1 MATTLTT
8 ALARTLLLTLFGMF
22 LSASLYA
29 QKSGPSVAIKIILT
43 GTVPGSTVLSPPHEK
58 PGKQAVTYPKD
69 AAREGVGGTVKLK
82 LLVDTEGNIKE
93 SHVIENGGDKR
104 LLRATVEGLRTT
116 GLTAG
121 TVDKKPTEMWVT
133 VEATFNPGKKNES
146 LAPGKESKEDHDEI
160 MYADIAEIE
169 YASAAPMDDAEDD
182 FIPDATPPSYD
193 QAELSRLLE
202 YPVIARENGIEGTVK
217 VSVQVDK
224 DGTPLQ
230 VRIMHST
237 NKIFEQNAR
246 KAASELT
253 YTPATQNGHPIQTW
267 FTLTVAFELTD
278 NLTEREATE
287 EEIEYDIDDFVPQAT
302 PPSYDLEELKRLLK
316 YPPKA
321 QQNAITGEV
330 IVGAQIG
337 KDGKVLQVIVR
348 HSTHDIFE
356 ESAKEAVRKLTFTP
370 AIQDGEP
377 IKMWITISIR
387 FELE

>member
-1 MATTLTT
+1 MATTLT
-8 ALARTLLLTLFGMF
+8 ARTLLLTLFGVF

-43 GTVPGSTVLSPPHEK
+43 GTVPASTVLTPPHEK

-69 AAREGVGGTVKLK
+69 AASEGVGGTVKLK

-93 SHVIENGGDKR
+93 SQVLESGGDKR

-133 VEATFNPGKKNES
+133 AEVTFNPGRDNE
-146 LAPGKESKEDHDEI
+146 ENQD
-160 MYADIAEIE
+160 DIAEIE
-169 YASAAPMDDAEDD
+169 YAYAAPMEDVEDDDD

-193 QAELSRLLE
+193 QAELVRLLE
-202 YPVIARENGIEGTVK
+202 YPAIARENGIEGTVR

-237 NKIFEQNAR
+237 NTIFEENAR
-246 KAASELT
+246 KAASKLT
-253 YTPATQNGHPIQTW
+253 YTPATQNGHPIQMW
-267 FTLTVAFELTD
+267 LTLTVAFELTKP
-278 NLTEREATE
+278 EATKE
-287 EEIEYDIDDFVPQAT
+287 EEVEYGIDDYVPEAKVPT
-302 PPSYDLEELKRLLK
+302 YDQKELIRLLQ
-316 YPPKA
+316 YPKEA
-321 QQNAITGEV
+321 RNHALEGDV
-330 IVGAQIG
+330 IIGAQID

-348 HSTHDIFE
+348 NSTHEIFE
-356 ESAKEAVRKLTFTP
+356 ENAIEAVKKLTFTP
-370 AIQDGEP
+370 AIQNGKP
-377 IKMWITISIR
+377 IKMWITFRIE
-387 FELE
+387 FKLD